1 MAFKIDDR
9 VRETTVTT
17 GTGTVSL
24 QGAVPGFQTFVSA
37 IGDNNTTYYAIV
49 HRTADEWELG
59 VGTVDDQTTDTLA
72 RTTVLSSSNSDSA
85 VSFSAG
91 VKDVF
96 VTTPASKATLLN
108 PSNGF
113 TIGTGAAGVDYTL
126 TFDGESNDGV
136 ITWMEDEDYF
146 QFSDDILMSTTEKVQ
161 FRDTALYI
169 HSSAD
174 GQLDLVADTEI
185 QIAATT
191 IDING
196 AADISGNLTVNGTLD
211 LADGNITNV
220 GSVQL
225 DSIAGDADT
234 NTSIT
239 FSGSDVIT
247 MATGGSTSLTLN
259 ADQSA
264 TFSGAISGTS
274 ADLDGGVTIDNITID
289 GTEIDLSSGDLTIDV
304 AGDIILDAD
313 GANVTF
319 KDNGT
324 SILDIANNSSD
335 VELTVSTAD
344 KNFKIKGTDSSSAI
358 TALDIDMALAGKAT
372 FNGDV
377 VVGGDLTV
385 SGDDIT
391 MGTNTAGHLLIADGT
406 NFNSVAATSLTEI
419 STVANDDVFLAVDT
433 SGGGLKKITRSTIVS
448 GLAVGGVA
456 LSNVVEDTTPQL
468 GGNLDMNGQDIV
480 TTSNADLELAPN
492 GTGHV
497 TVKGNTNSGAIQ
509 FNCESNSHGQI
520 VIAQPHS
527 AGVTNTLTLP
537 AGASSTLV
545 SLVST
550 DTLTNKTLTSPKINE
565 DVAVTSTATELNLL
579 DGITAGT
586 VSASLAVI
594 ADSNKDISGFRNVT
608 LTGELDAATLDISGN
623 ADIDGTTNLDNT
635 DIDGTL
641 VVDGSN
647 ISLDSTST
655 LNIDNSNTSNG
666 VTIGTATSGVPISI
680 GHSTSEVTVNDNL
693 TVTGNFTVS
702 GTSTTVDSTTVAVAD
717 SMFKLAKDQGT
728 SADALD
734 FGFYGQYGVGGTAK
748 FAGVFR
754 DVSAT
759 GDPFTFFDD
768 LQAEPGT
775 TVNTSGTGYD
785 LADIAA
791 GGATFADNVTI
802 TGDADVDGTLEA
814 DAITVNGTALN
825 TVIAGVTVTNATTAA
840 VATTVTI
847 SDNESTNEDNAIIF
861 TSGGDVD
868 GGNIGLESDGDLIYN
883 PSTGRLTATQLAG
896 TLQTAAQANVTS
908 LGTLTTLTV
917 DNVIINGST
926 IGHTGDTDLM
936 TVASGVLTVAGE
948 VSMTTLDIG
957 GTNVAATAAELNI
970 MDGGTAA
977 SSTTLADADRVV
989 VNDNGTMK
997 QVAMTDISTYTDG
1010 GATALAIALG

>member
-1 MAFKIDDR
+1 MALVLNDR
-9 VRETTVTT
+9 VKETSTTT
-17 GTGTVSL
+17 GQGTLSLGGAATG
-24 QGAVPGFQTFVSA
+24 FETFVTG
-37 IGDNNTTYYAIV
+37 IGDTNTTYYIIV
-49 HRTADEWELG
+49 HETDGTWEIG
-59 VGTVDDQTTDTLA
+59 IGTVGDASPDTLA
-72 RTTVLSSSNSDSA
+72 RTTVIDT
-85 VSFSAG
+85 SAG
-91 VKDVF
+91 NTTKIDFASGNKTVF
-96 VTTPASKATLLN
+96 CTLPSSKAV
-108 PSNGF
+108 F
-113 TIGTGAAGVDYTL
+113 
-126 TFDGESNDGV
+126 
-136 ITWMEDEDYF
+136 ED
-146 QFSDDILMSTTEKVQ
+146 
-161 FRDTALYI
+161 
-169 HSSAD
+169 AD
-174 GQLDLVADTEI
+174 GDVTL
-185 QIAATT
+185 
-191 IDING
+191 G
-196 AADISGNLTVNGTLD
+196 ANLTVGGNLDVTGTFD
-211 LADGNITNV
+211 LSDSNFTNAGNI
-220 GSVQL
+220 QL
-225 DSIAGDADT
+225 DSISGDADT

-247 MATGGSTSLTLN
+247 MATGGT
-259 ADQSA
+259 AA
-264 TFSGAISGTS
+264 
-274 ADLDGGVTIDNITID
+274 
-289 GTEIDLSSGDLTIDV
+289 LTID
-304 AGDIILDAD
+304 ASQ
-313 GANVTF
+313 NVTV
-319 KDNGT
+319 
-324 SILDIANNSSD
+324 A
-335 VELTVSTAD
+335 
-344 KNFKIKGTDSSSAI
+344 
-358 TALDIDMALAGKAT
+358 
-372 FNGDV
+372 
-377 VVGGDLTV
+377 GDLTV

-391 MGTNTAGHLLIADGT
+391 MGTNTAGNLLIADGT
-406 NFNSVAATSLTEI
+406 NFNSIAAGSLSEI
-419 STVANDDVFLAVDT
+419 SSVADDDVFLAVDT
-433 SGGGLKKITRSTIVS
+433 SGGGLKKITRSAVVA
-448 GLAVGGVA
+448 GLATSSA
-456 LSNVVEDTTPQL
+456 ISNVSEDSTPQL
-468 GGNLDMNGQDIV
+468 GGNLDLNGNDIV

-509 FNCESNSHGQI
+509 FNCEQNSHGQI
-520 VIAQPHS
+520 VIGAAHS
-527 AGVTNTLTLP
+527 AGANNTLTLP
-537 AGASSTLV
+537 STGGNAD
-545 SLVST
+545 LVST
-550 DTLTNKTLTSPKINE
+550 ASTATLTNKTLTSPKINE
-565 DVAVTSTATELNLL
+565 DVAVTSTATELNVL
-579 DGITAGT
+579 DGITAVVGELNALDLGSTAVGT
-586 VSASLAVI
+586 AIASKAVI
-594 ADSNKDISGFRNVT
+594 LDSNKDYTGIRNLT
-608 LTGELDAATLDISGN
+608 ITGELDGATLDLSGD
-623 ADIDGTTNLDNT
+623 ADIAGTTNLDNT

-666 VTIGTATSGVPISI
+666 ITIGTATSGVPISI

-861 TSGGDVD
+861 TAGGDVD
-868 GGNIGLESDGDLIYN
+868 GGNIGLESDGDLTYN

-896 TLQTAAQANVTS
+896 TLQTAAQANITS

-970 MDGGTAA
+970 MDGGTSATG
-977 SSTTLADADRVV
+977 TTLADADRVV